1 MGQGHG
7 PRGERRGWV
16 PTGHRQ
22 GRQWGSGAGRTGG
35 PPPGAPGGLPKA
47 SASKSEGEPSPARS
61 CPTAGA
67 GSPAP
72 CSPRGVPTGR
82 PLPVQGLESSWKR
95 HRETSLYL
103 QQRLQALGLQLFV
116 RDPVR
121 GRGLGR
127 GLVGSGDL
135 SPLSPSSM
143 PRAPRTPGH
152 RAPGRAALAPSRPPV
167 LSRACPPGAPAAHR
181 HHGGGACWLRLERH
195 CQLCD
200 GPLRHRDRRR
210 PRALHGEGE
219 GRAGH
224 AGLRS

>member
-1 MGQGHG
+1 MGQGRG

-47 SASKSEGEPSPARS
+47 SASESEGEPPPSPKLPHGGCREPLPLQPPRCPHRAPSPRAGPGEQLEAAPGDQPIPAAASAGARAAALRAGS
-61 CPTAGA
+61 RKGAGA
-67 GSPAP
+67 GA
-72 CSPRGVPTGR
+72 G
-82 PLPVQGLESSWKR
+82 
-95 HRETSLYL
+95 
-103 QQRLQALGLQLFV
+103 A
-116 RDPVR
+116 
-121 GRGLGR
+121 
-127 GLVGSGDL
+127 VGSGDL
-135 SPLSPSSM
+135 SPLSPSSV
-143 PRAPRTPGH
+143 PRAPPTPGH
-152 RAPGRAALAPSRPPV
+152 RAPGRAALAPSRPLV